1 MLGHRNIRNE
11 IGVAGEMEVKATIA
25 TTSNGA
31 TAKSTLLLSIAS
43 LFHSIRSMITVDSP
57 LFQIE
62 CCVLFGF
69 NRGIVRVVKSAYYN
83 SYFVY
88 KKSEL

>member
-11 IGVAGEMEVKATIA
+11 IGAAGEMKVKATIA

-31 TAKSTLLLSIAS
+31 TAKSTLLSIAS

-69 NRGIVRVVKSAYYN
+69 NREIVRVVKSAYYN

-88 KKSEL
+88 

>member
-11 IGVAGEMEVKATIA
+11 IGAAGEMEVKATIS

-31 TAKSTLLLSIAS
+31 TAKSTLLSNAS

-69 NRGIVRVVKSAYYN
+69 NREIVRVVKSITIHIL
-83 SYFVY
+83 FI
-88 KKSEL
+88 KK